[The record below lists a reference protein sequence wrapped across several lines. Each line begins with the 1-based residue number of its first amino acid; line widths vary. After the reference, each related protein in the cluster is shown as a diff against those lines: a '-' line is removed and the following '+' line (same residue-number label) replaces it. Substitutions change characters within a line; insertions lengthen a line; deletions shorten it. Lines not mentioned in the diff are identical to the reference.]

1 MNKKWSPK
9 KIHRQKIQKSTTI
22 YSILYI
28 SFIHLCRS
36 MRNLLASCFAL
47 LSLSS
52 LGQITFKPETTK
64 KGEFYAHWGWNR
76 EWYNKSDIHFTGD
89 NYDFYLRDV
98 VAKDKPA
105 EFDAST
111 YFSPKNVTIPQYNF
125 RIGYYFKND
134 YHLSL
139 GIDHM
144 KYVVQNGQTVKIDG
158 TIDEVNNR
166 YNGEYDNDDIKI
178 RPGFLEM
185 EHTDGLNYSN
195 VELGRFDNLW
205 QYKKV
210 TLAVTEAVGIGV
222 MYPKSDVHLFGNE
235 RHDEFHV
242 AGFGANAQ
250 VGLNMKFWRHFYIQS
265 EFRGGYVNMPN
276 IRTTYSQADNAKQQ
290 FYYAQ
295 FNILAGA
302 FWHLNKG

>member
-1 MNKKWSPK
+1 MKN
-9 KIHRQKIQKSTTI
+9 
-22 YSILYI
+22 ILALGFA
-28 SFIHLCRS
+28 FI
-36 MRNLLASCFAL
+36 
-47 LSLSS
+47 SLSS
-52 LGQITFKPETTK
+52 LGQITFKPETAK

-89 NYDFYLRDV
+89 DYDFYLRDV

-105 EFDAST
+105 EFDAGT

-125 RIGYYFKND
+125 RIGYYFKNN

-144 KYVVQNGQTVKIDG
+144 KYVVQKGQSVKIDG
-158 TIDEVNNR
+158 NINEPNNR
-166 YNGEYDNDDIKI
+166 FNGTYANDDEIVI
-178 RPGFLEM
+178 NPGFLEM

-195 VELGRFDNLW
+195 VELGRFDNIL

-210 TLAVTEAVGIGV
+210 TLAMTEAVGVGV

-242 AGFGANAQ
+242 AGFGANVQ
-250 VGLNMKFWRHFYIQS
+250 VGLNIKFWNHVYIQS
-265 EFRGGYVNMPN
+265 EFRGGYVNMPD
-276 IRTTYSQADNAKQQ
+276 IRTTYDKADNAKQQ

-295 FNILAGA
+295 FNILVGA